1 MTTLPFAGGI
11 DSLPNGTLL
20 LSAIAALLYLPVQA
34 RAPSLRRSFVKTAAT
49 ALLAALAYIQGGPV
63 LLVAALAL
71 SAAGDFFLSR
81 DGEGSFLAG
90 LASFLAAHIAYV
102 PLFLSVG
109 GGTDILL
116 WQPWR
121 IGIAVLAIVG
131 AGLLLRLLLP
141 AAGPKM
147 QGPGMRV
154 PVAVYTAAILAM
166 LLAAATV
173 PAPIILIGAALF
185 VASDSLLAI
194 GRFLLPAGS
203 PRQRPLGAAVWIFY
217 YLAQAAI
224 TLGFLL

>member
-1 MTTLPFAGGI
+1 MTLPFAGGI

-20 LSAIAALLYLPVQA
+20 LSVIAALLYLPVQG
-34 RAPSLRRSFVKTAAT
+34 REPSLRRSVVKTAST
-49 ALLAALAYIQGGPV
+49 ALLAALAFIEGGPW

-81 DGEGSFLAG
+81 DGERSFLAG
-90 LASFLAAHIAYV
+90 LASFLAAHVAYV

-121 IGIAVLAIVG
+121 IGLAVLGILG
-131 AGLLLRLLLP
+131 AGFLLRLLLP
-141 AAGPKM
+141 AAGP
-147 QGPGMRV
+147 QMRA
-154 PVAVYTAAILAM
+154 PVALYTTAILAM

-173 PAPIILIGAALF
+173 PAPVIVVGAALF

-203 PRQRPLGAAVWIFY
+203 PRQRPVGTAVWVLY